1 MTTLPTTQPTVLAD
15 PQTRI
20 IIARTPQAGRGITH
34 NAFRPR
40 VAAADRLFGWDT
52 PYGIRHK
59 AQLTKSLPPPLVE
72 ATLMSIRGALA
83 PNSKSTYAAGILRW
97 NQFCDK
103 YNISE
108 EDRMPASYALL
119 CAFIAEH
126 KGRQSG
132 KTIKGWLSGL
142 RSFHLVNHAPW
153 SGDDEW
159 VQFAR
164 TSANKEGTEHK
175 RPLRAPVSIEHLSCL
190 RRALNL
196 SNPFHAAVW
205 AVALCTFWG
214 CRRLGETTVSTAVDF
229 DKKYHVLRS
238 TPVSFREL
246 RDGTHSVHFRI
257 PWTKTTK
264 QEGALVTLTA
274 RDDTL
279 CPRKALQN
287 HLDVNFNVSL
297 TSALFAY
304 HSPSGG
310 TKNMLKHDFLTFVTS
325 IWDSAQLA
333 HVLGHS
339 FRIGGAV
346 ELLLAGVPPEIVA
359 ATGGWTSLAFLIY
372 WRRMEE
378 ILPMSTSKA
387 YKKSH
392 VTELASIFEEFRI
405 AHNIS
410 LNLITAM
417 DS

>member
-1 MTTLPTTQPTVLAD
+1 MP
-15 PQTRI
+15 
-20 IIARTPQAGRGITH
+20 RTPQAGRSIAH
-34 NAFRPR
+34 NSFRPR
-40 VAAADRLFGWDT
+40 VAAADRLFSWDT
-52 PYGIRHK
+52 PFGVQHK
-59 AQLTKSLPPPLVE
+59 KQLAESLPPPLVE
-72 ATLMSIRGALA
+72 AALMSIRGALA
-83 PNSKSTYAAGILRW
+83 PNSKVTYAAGILRW

-103 YNISE
+103 YGISE
-108 EDRMPASYALL
+108 EDRMPASYTLL
-119 CAFIAEH
+119 CAFITEY

-132 KTIKGWLSGL
+132 STIKGWLAGV

-153 SGDDEW
+153 NGDDEW
-159 VQFAR
+159 VRLAR

-196 SNPFHAAVW
+196 SDPFHAAVW
-205 AVALCTFWG
+205 AVALCTFWA
-214 CRRLGETTVSTAVDF
+214 CRRLGETTVSTAAAF
-229 DKKYHVLRS
+229 DAKYHVLRS
-238 TPVSFREL
+238 ASISFPEL
-246 RDGTHSVHFRI
+246 RDGTRSVHFRI

-274 RDDTL
+274 RNDAL
-279 CPRKALQN
+279 CPRTALQN
-287 HLDVNFNVSL
+287 HLDVNSDVPP
-297 TSALFAY
+297 TSSLFAY
-304 HSPSGG
+304 HSSSGG
-310 TKNMLKHDFLTFVTS
+310 TKNMLKHEFLTFVTS
-325 IWDSAQLA
+325 VWKSAHLA

-359 ATGGWTSLAFLIY
+359 AIGGWTSLAFLIY

-378 ILPMSTSKA
+378 ILLMSTSKA
-387 YKKSH
+387 YKESH
-392 VTELASIFEEFRI
+392 VTELASIFEEFRV